1 MLRFGILSTAKIGR
15 EMVVPA
21 LQDAQNCV
29 VSAVASRD
37 LGRAQAYADR
47 FAIPHVFAS
56 YQAMLDSDEI
66 DAVYIPLPT
75 SHMWNGPSKR
85 PMRANTFCAKNR
97 SPCTPERLPN

>member
-37 LGRAQAYADR
+37 LARAQAFADR

-56 YQAMLDSDEI
+56 YQEMLDSDEI

-75 SHMWNGPSKR
+75 SQHVEGRLKPL
-85 PMRANTFCAKNR
+85 MRANTFCAKNR
-97 SPCTPERLPN
+97 SPCTQARLPN

>member
-15 EMVVPA
+15 DMVVPA

-37 LGRAQAYADR
+37 LGRAQAFADR

-56 YQAMLDSDEI
+56 YQEMLDSDEI

-75 SHMWNGPSKR
+75 SQHVEWTIKAADAGKHVLCEKPI
-85 PMRANTFCAKNR
+85 ALHAGAIA
-97 SPCTPERLPN
+97 E